1 MTCAASTGIEKYS
14 RHVLE
19 TNMQK
24 LLIAIVLMAC
34 AAQVQAQTPAGRYWH
49 AAASNGGTTAATS
62 RVYVFGGTGGIQ
74 SNYTAFNDLWYYQV
88 DKSRWTLAPTGRK
101 IPTGRFHIAW
111 SCGGAKCVAAGGS
124 NGFSR
129 LNETWYYTESTS
141 TWSKVTCRATSG
153 CPSARMMSTMA
164 YDPSHGYHV
173 LFGGLGRRY
182 LERHLYLQRHRLDG
196 ACRKDCAS
204 GAAFRVGRLCP
215 LARLQRHHC
224 LDGPS
229 RDLRWPEAECP
240 HAVRHVLVGRDELD
254 VDHSH
259 QQGPC
264 VHSAS
269 MAWDTRSAASPRL
282 IVANGFV
289 DVNDTQNTDVW
300 YFTFSSTTQGSWAL
314 ASPSPCA
321 PRREAMGAFDLPSKK
336 LVFFGGGDA
345 PATRSTTR
353 SSACSHAQASAMN

>member
-1 MTCAASTGIEKYS
+1 
-14 RHVLE
+14 
-19 TNMQK
+19 MQK
-24 LLIAIVLMAC
+24 LLIAIALLAC

-49 AAASNGGTTAATS
+49 GVTSNGGTTAATS

-88 DKSRWTLAPTGRK
+88 DKSRWTLAPTGRA

-111 SCGGAKCVAAGGS
+111 SCGGAKCVVAGGS

-173 LFGGLGRRY
+173 LFGGLGDATLSDTYTFNGTAWTVRAAKTVPPARRS
-182 LERHLYLQRHRLDG
+182 
-196 ACRKDCAS
+196 AS
-204 GAAFRVGRLCP
+204 AAFVPSHVSNGTTVSMDRVVIFGGQKQSVRTLCDMYSW
-215 LARLQRHHC
+215 
-224 LDGPS
+224 DGTNWILITATN
-229 RDLRWPEAECP
+229 R
-240 HAVRHVLVGRDELD
+240 
-254 VDHSH
+254 
-259 QQGPC
+259 GPC

-269 MAWDTRSAASPRL
+269 MAWDTRIATSPRL

-321 PRREAMGAFDLPSKK
+321 PRRDAMGAFDLPSKK

-345 PATRSTTR
+345 PSNSFNDTLV
-353 SSACSHAQASAMN
+353 CPQ